1 VIFGVVGKEMK
12 RTREATEKPANKSNR
27 DSSKRSKVVENNE
40 IVVKPSSQKDEESD
54 DEIYDPFLHKK
65 ALASSSCFATMGP
78 GEILVI
84 LDLASLEIVKTKK
97 GDFQLLNCDDHIGL
111 IRKFHK
117 DPSDYRPDIIH
128 QELMAVLD
136 SPLNK
141 LNKIKVI
148 VHTEKNVLF
157 EVNPKTRIPRT
168 FKRFSGL
175 MVQLLHKLKIRSAD
189 GQDMLLKVIKNPI
202 SSHLPPGA
210 HIIGFSHHGTL
221 QSPANFAKSLP
232 TDKPI
237 VLVFGAQATRG
248 IISEDHPYI
257 QDLASISQFPL
268 SGIVAIN
275 RVLGAIEETWG
286 VA

>member
-1 VIFGVVGKEMK
+1 MK
-12 RTREATEKPANKSNR
+12 RTRESSAGKSGAAEKVSKPEV
-27 DSSKRSKVVENNE
+27 SKRAKVETSSSE
-40 IVVKPSSQKDEESD
+40 IISVKPSAAEDESD
-54 DEIYDPFLHKK
+54 EEIYDPYLHKK
-65 ALASSSCFATMGP
+65 AAAASSSSLTTTMGP
-78 GEILVI
+78 GEILII

-141 LNKIKVI
+141 QNKIKVI

-202 SSHLPPGA
+202 SSHIPPGA
-210 HIIGFSHHGTL
+210 HVIGFSHHGGSQTPM
-221 QSPANFAKSLP
+221 QFARSLP
-232 TDKPI
+232 TDKPV

-248 IISEDHPYI
+248 IVPEEHPYI
-257 QDLASISQFPL
+257 QDLVSISQFPL

-275 RVLGAIEETWG
+275 RVLGAVEETWG
-286 VA
+286 LAA